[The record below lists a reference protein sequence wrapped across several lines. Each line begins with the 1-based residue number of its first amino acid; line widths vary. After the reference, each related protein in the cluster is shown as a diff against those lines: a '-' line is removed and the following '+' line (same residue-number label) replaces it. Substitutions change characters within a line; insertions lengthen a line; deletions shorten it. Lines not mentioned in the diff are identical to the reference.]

1 MKNEFAFDQD
11 AMEVVIND
19 TFRISASLFFDTI
32 CGLHAFP
39 DGYGYIEDNSIDVYG
54 YAKAGKFGEEEELV
68 NSMVPF
74 HEAWEM
80 INPNAWPQIDAYN
93 WIALIFPEEIYYANG
108 HYTEVFCFEKPE
120 FNEVTKNIQYKTPGN
135 SIRNC
140 NSIYVPFDGNK
151 LESLGMYFE
160 SEKEATLQLIYK
172 LNTCVGMLAK
182 KLSEFE

>member
-19 TFRISASLFFDTI
+19 TFRISAALFFCTI
-32 CGLHAFP
+32 CGLDAFP
-39 DGYGYIEDNSIDVYG
+39 DGYGQVEDNEIELSSYYPSADY
-54 YAKAGKFGEEEELV
+54 EEENLITKA
-68 NSMVPF
+68 VPF
-74 HEAWEM
+74 SAAWED
-80 INPNAWPQIDAYN
+80 INPKAWDKIDSYN